1 MNGKT
6 HHSDMYSPIIRVDVQ
21 TSNISV
27 QIALQLHI
35 TPEINSVH
43 QTQWQSLTSYDI
55 KNNITVLGSII
66 KDGKS
71 KRWQTCVPCQH
82 GKMLISVTNRYIVS
96 LE

>member
-1 MNGKT
+1 MEKHT
-6 HHSDMYSPIIRVDVQ
+6 TVICIVQ
-21 TSNISV
+21 LSGWTSKHQTSV

-82 GKMLISVTNRYIVS
+82 GKMLISSHQQIHS
-96 LE
+96 KS